1 MLTKTNPLDQLKIKT
16 ILAGFLFLCFTFSH
30 LLATSFDSPTLPV
43 FVLEKPFSGTIYN
56 YSGDQQTQNI
66 GLRTA
71 KPIRVRVTT
80 RIGVPVKSFPVFFD
94 VLSTPKKGENFRLS
108 DKVVYTDSQGIAE
121 VWPTLGSA
129 VGEYQVTARIV
140 SETAD
145 DFLVYKIYGRK
156 TNWVLMLVI
165 GLVGG
170 LAMFLYGMEVM
181 SHGLLRSAGD
191 RLRNLLGITN
201 NNRLVA
207 TGMGAFVTM
216 VIQSSSATT
225 VMLVS
230 FVNSKLMKFK
240 QTIPI
245 MLGAAI
251 GTTITAQLIA
261 FKLTDYSLLLLAIGF
276 FMITFAKK
284 AQYQHIGETLLGFG
298 LLFFGMYIMSEAMYP
313 LRSYEPFIQL
323 LLQLRNPFL
332 GILVGTIFTALI
344 QSSSAF
350 VGIMIILGSQGLLS
364 LEASIPLLFGS
375 NIGTAMT
382 ALLAS
387 IKTDREARKVAIALT
402 LFKFTGVMIFVW
414 WIYPFS
420 QFIEMVSPK
429 AGFANGS
436 IAQMAEVLPRQIANA
451 HTIYNIFAALL
462 FLPFTGVFAKFITRL
477 IPEIKEKETK
487 PFQTKYLDE
496 NFLKTPSL
504 ALSLAKLE
512 TIRMALLVR
521 SMANDILPVF
531 VDKKKESLDSI
542 MRMEKTVNFLRD
554 NINSYLL
561 KVTRE
566 NVREE
571 RISEAFQIFYTIK
584 ELEQI
589 ADVVSGTLTEKARS
603 WIGSE
608 YEFSDEGKKDIG
620 AYHEKIMKQIG
631 RAIVVFRDVN
641 LEKAKEM
648 KAKYKEY
655 RSISF
660 ELEKQHFE
668 RLKNSV
674 GKTVQSSNT
683 HLELLAMFRIIT
695 GHCTNIARILIEGS
709 EKKSPTNSII
719 E

>member
-1 MLTKTNPLDQLKIKT
+1 MNYNHLRA
-16 ILAGFLFLCFTFSH
+16 ILAGIIFLVFSISGH
-30 LLATSFDSPTLPV
+30 PSVLDSLSRPV
-43 FVLEKPFSGTIYN
+43 FILEKPFSEKIYN

-66 GLRTA
+66 GLKTE
-71 KPIRVRVTT
+71 KPIRVRITT

-94 VLSTPKKGENFRLS
+94 VLSTPKKGENFSLS
-108 DKVVYTDSQGIAE
+108 ESVVYTDSTGIAQIYA
-121 VWPTLGSA
+121 TLGSA
-129 VGEYQVTARIV
+129 EGEYQVAAKIITE
-140 SETAD
+140 SED
-145 DFLVYKIYGRK
+145 NYLVYRIYGRK
-156 TNWVLMLVI
+156 TNWVLMLFI

-191 RLRNLLGITN
+191 RLRNLLGSITK
-201 NNRLVA
+201 NRIVA

-216 VIQSSSATT
+216 VIQSSSATM

-230 FVNSKLMKFK
+230 FVNSKLLKFR

-276 FMITFAKK
+276 FMITFSKK
-284 AQYQHIGETLLGFG
+284 ESYQHLGETILGFG

-323 LLQLRNPFL
+323 LLHLRNPLL
-332 GILVGTIFTALI
+332 GILVGTLFTALI

-364 LEASIPLLFGS
+364 LEASIPMLFGA

-387 IKTDREARKVAIALT
+387 IKTDREARKVAFALT
-402 LFKFTGVMIFVW
+402 LFKVTGVMIFVW
-414 WIYPFS
+414 WIVPFS
-420 QFIEMVSPK
+420 HFIELISPK
-429 AGFANGS
+429 AGMANGS

-451 HTIYNIFAALL
+451 HTFYNIFVALL
-462 FLPFTGVFAKFITRL
+462 FLPFTNMFARL
-477 IPEIKEKETK
+477 VDKMIPEIQEKEVK
-487 PFQTKYLDE
+487 PLQTRYLDE
-496 NFLKTPSL
+496 NIIKTPSL
-504 ALSLAKLE
+504 ALNLAKLE

-521 SMANDILPVF
+521 SMANDILPAF
-531 VDKKKESLDSI
+531 ADKKKESLDAI
-542 MRMEKTVNFLRD
+542 ARKEKSVNFLRD
-554 NINSYLL
+554 SINSYLL

-571 RISEAFQIFYTIK
+571 RISEAFQIMYTIK

-589 ADVVSGTLTEKARS
+589 ADVISGTLAEKGKF
-603 WIGSE
+603 WINSE
-608 YEFSDEGKKDIG
+608 HDFSDEGKKDI
-620 AYHEKIMKQIG
+620 AIYHEKIMKQIG

-660 ELEKQHFE
+660 ELEKQHFG

-674 GKTVQSSNT
+674 EKSVQSSNT

-695 GHCTNIARILIEGS
+695 GHCTNIARILIDWA
-709 EKKSPTNSII
+709 EKKDVSTDNK

>member
-1 MLTKTNPLDQLKIKT
+1 VLRKTYSVNKPVKRKFF
-16 ILAGFLFLCFTFSH
+16 AGIFLLSFCLFLQS
-30 LLATSFDSPTLPV
+30 SPIHSQTTPAL
-43 FVLEKPFSGTIYN
+43 VLEKPFSETIYN

-66 GLRTA
+66 GLKTE
-71 KPIRVRVTT
+71 KPIRVKVTT
-80 RIGVPVKSFPVFFD
+80 RIGVPVKSVPVFFD
-94 VLSTPKKGENFRLS
+94 VLSTPKKGENFSLS
-108 DKVVYTDSQGIAE
+108 ESVVYTDSTGIAA
-121 VWPTLGSA
+121 VYATLGSA
-129 VGEYQVTARIV
+129 EGEYQVSAKVI
-140 SETAD
+140 SESED
-145 DFLVYKIYGRK
+145 NLLVYRIYGRK
-156 TNWVLMLVI
+156 TNWVIMLVI
-165 GLVGG
+165 GLIGG

-191 RLRNLLGITN
+191 RLRSLLGSITK
-201 NNRLVA
+201 NRLVA
-207 TGMGAFVTM
+207 LGMGAFVTM
-216 VIQSSSATT
+216 IIQSSSATM

-251 GTTITAQLIA
+251 GTTVTAQLIA
-261 FKLTDYSLLLLAIGF
+261 FKLTDYSLLLLALGF
-276 FMITFAKK
+276 FLLSFSKQEK
-284 AQYQHIGETLLGFG
+284 YQHIGETLLGFG

-323 LLQLRNPFL
+323 LLQLKNPIL

-364 LEASIPLLFGS
+364 LEASIPMLFGS

-387 IKTDREARKVAIALT
+387 IKTDREARKVAVALT

-414 WIYPFS
+414 WILPFS
-420 QFIEMVSPK
+420 EFIVAISPK
-429 AGFANGS
+429 SSTAGSS

-451 HTIYNIFAALL
+451 HTFYNIFAALI
-462 FLPFTGVFAKFITRL
+462 FLPITGLFARMIGRL
-477 IPEIKEKETK
+477 IPEIEEKKEKPFETR
-487 PFQTKYLDE
+487 YLDD
-496 NFLKTPSL
+496 NIIKTPSL
-504 ALSLAKLE
+504 ALSLVKLE
-512 TIRMALLVR
+512 VIRMALLVR

-531 VDKKKESLDSI
+531 VDKKKEALDAI
-542 MRMEKTVNFLRD
+542 ARKEKQVDFLRD
-554 NINSYLL
+554 ATNDYLL

-571 RISEAFQIFYTIK
+571 RISEAFQILYTIK

-589 ADVVSGTLTEKARS
+589 ADVISGTLSEKAHS
-603 WIGSE
+603 WIKSE
-608 YEFSDEGKKDIG
+608 HEFSPEGKKDIA

-660 ELEKQHFE
+660 ELEKHHFE

-674 GKTVQSSNT
+674 EKSVQSSNT
-683 HLELLAMFRIIT
+683 HLELLAMFRIVT
-695 GHCTNIARILIEGS
+695 GHCTNIARILIDWA
-709 EKKSPTNSII
+709 EKEKQ
-719 E
+719 